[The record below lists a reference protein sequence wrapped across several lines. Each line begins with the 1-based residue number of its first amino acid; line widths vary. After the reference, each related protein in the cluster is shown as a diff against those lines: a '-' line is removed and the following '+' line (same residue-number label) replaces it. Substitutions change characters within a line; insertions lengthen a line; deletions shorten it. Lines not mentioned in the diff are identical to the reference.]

1 MSFLTI
7 MPFIN
12 FILIILLLINNIM
25 VHKSIR
31 ERLLLFSDEVDELK
45 LPDNIKNI
53 DAIILRN
60 SKNKYDVTSEVIKDI
75 QSKLDT
81 IIQIMKFEKGKEIN
95 IDE

>member
-25 VHKSIR
+25 IHKSIK
-31 ERLLLFSDEVDELK
+31 ERLLLFSDEVDDLK

-53 DAIILRN
+53 DTIISKT

-81 IIQIMKFEKGKEIN
+81 IIQIMKFEKGKDLN